1 MTQNPPALAVEVRRT
16 ALRSMMQIRQA
27 EEDIQGLFLANLV
40 RGTTHLAVGQE
51 ACAVGTAAA
60 LREGDTV
67 TCTYRGHHH
76 ALALG
81 MSLRALM
88 AEMMGKASGACKG
101 KGGSMHMTDASIGL
115 LGANAI
121 VGGQIPIAL
130 GAALTAQ
137 LKQTGN
143 VAVTFFGDGATNIG
157 AFHESMNMASIW
169 KLPVLFLC
177 ENNQYGEYTPL
188 HKSTPIEDLAPR
200 AAAYGMPGEIVDGQD
215 IEAVYAAVSA
225 AAERARAGDGPAFIE
240 FKTYRFRGH
249 SRTDTGPYRP
259 EGELESWMERDPI
272 TLLKE
277 RMIADGQLDETEFN
291 ELEASLE
298 REVHSAIEWA
308 KAEPYPELSELT
320 TDIYYEGA

>member
-1 MTQNPPALAVEVRRT
+1 
-16 ALRSMMQIRQA
+16 
-27 EEDIQGLFLANLV
+27 
-40 RGTTHLAVGQE
+40 
-51 ACAVGTAAA
+51 
-60 LREGDTV
+60 
-67 TCTYRGHHH
+67 
-76 ALALG
+76 
-81 MSLRALM
+81 
-88 AEMMGKASGACKG
+88 
-101 KGGSMHMTDASIGL
+101 
-115 LGANAI
+115 
-121 VGGQIPIAL
+121 
-130 GAALTAQ
+130 
-137 LKQTGN
+137 

-188 HKSTPIEDLAPR
+188 HKSTPIADLAPR

-215 IEAVYAAVSA
+215 VEAVYEAVSI
-225 AAERARAGDGPAFIE
+225 AAERARAGDGPTFIE

-272 TLLKE
+272 IILKE
-277 RMIADGQLDETEFN
+277 RMIAAGQLDETEFN
-291 ELEASLE
+291 ELQTSLE

-308 KAEPYPELSELT
+308 KEEPFPDLAELT